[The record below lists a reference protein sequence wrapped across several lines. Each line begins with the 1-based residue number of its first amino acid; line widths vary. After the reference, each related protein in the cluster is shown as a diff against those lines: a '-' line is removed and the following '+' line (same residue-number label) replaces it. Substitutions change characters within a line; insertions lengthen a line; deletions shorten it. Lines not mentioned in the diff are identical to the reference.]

1 MGLAIAKAC
10 YRRRRGGGGPYRRR
24 AEWVNASFTPE
35 QIAATGLLPGALG
48 MGALLLHFFSATN
61 PPAVRAC
68 IAADGGARRS
78 APPR

>member
-1 MGLAIAKAC
+1 
-10 YRRRRGGGGPYRRR
+10 
-24 AEWVNASFTPE
+24 VNASFTPE